1 MRHPE
6 QFMFFAPIAL
16 LTLML
21 AIKMRAGMVT
31 VAWGV
36 EALSIMIFAF
46 VIKERSFRLTGFL
59 LLIASFGKILLLD
72 MWSGAWTWRDRYV
85 TFVIV
90 GVAMVSAS
98 FLYNK
103 YSEKIRQFL

>member
-1 MRHPE
+1 
-6 QFMFFAPIAL
+6 
-16 LTLML
+16 ML

-36 EALSIMIFAF
+36 EALSILVFAL
-46 VIKERSFRLTGFL
+46 INERSFRLTGL
-59 LLIASFGKILLLD
+59 LLLMFSFAKILLLD
-72 MWSGAWTWRDRYV
+72 MWSSTWTWPDRYI
-85 TFVIV
+85 TFFIV

-103 YSEKIRQFL
+103 HSDKIRQFL